1 MMSKCN
7 NKFERV
13 FWLTNRE
20 KRIYIVDDLINSNI
34 LIGLSKYEI
43 IDYLGDEFNDIN
55 SDKWNYFLGYRIPS
69 LSIFEANLY
78 LFFDDKGLVKKVF
91 KK

>member
-1 MMSKCN
+1 MSKS
-7 NKFERV
+7 KFERV

-20 KRIYIVDDLINSNI
+20 ERISIVDDLIDSNI

-43 IDYLGDEFNDIN
+43 INYLGDEFNDIN
-55 SDKWNYFLGYRIPS
+55 SDKWSYFLGYRIPS
-69 LSIFEANLY
+69 LRVFETNLY
-78 LFFDDKGLVKKVF
+78 LFFNEKGVVKKVF